1 MTFGQALQTLAEMY
15 PRKFSAK
22 ILNTRSDGSGVD
34 AMFFLFGTE
43 RVKEW
48 NENPSPVDFFDTY
61 SGVNG
66 LTQDDIDT
74 ILAEVNHYYE
84 ISLAPP
90 DQHVPEPAWT
100 YIAHEHNGCCNCLHG
115 GVIPYKDKLS
125 ASKAALIAVVEKLEG
140 EKK

>member
-15 PRKFSAK
+15 PEKFNGY
-22 ILNTRSDGSGVD
+22 LDQDQPYPYFGVKSISQD
-34 AMFFLFGTE
+34 FLV
-43 RVKEW
+43 R
-48 NENPSPVDFFDTY
+48 DI
-61 SGVNG
+61 
-66 LTQDDIDT
+66 TQDSIDT